1 MKKITAKI
9 GNFLREENGATA
21 PEYGL
26 IAGLIA
32 VFIIGGV
39 TLAGQSVS
47 AVFNQIGTAI
57 TAAL

>member
-1 MKKITAKI
+1 MTKMR
-9 GNFLREENGATA
+9 NFLQEENGATA

-32 VFIIGGV
+32 VFIIAGV

-47 AVFNQIGTAI
+47 GVFNLIGTTI
-57 TAAL
+57 NSTLGS